1 MFTLGRTVLDTTKDD
16 TVEIVAILED
26 SFPTVY
32 VVYDGEEI
40 YLQLEFKLEENI
52 PDKSGWSLWGGT
64 NVDGKLV
71 YSSGNFLN
79 LNDQNKSFRYF
90 IETWIYQIVI

>member
-1 MFTLGRTVLDTTKDD
+1 MFPLDRTVLDTTKDD

-52 PDKSGWSLWGGT
+52 PDKSGWSL
-64 NVDGKLV
+64 
-71 YSSGNFLN
+71 
-79 LNDQNKSFRYF
+79 
-90 IETWIYQIVI
+90 

>member
-40 YLQLEFKLEENI
+40 YLQREFKLEENI
-52 PDKSGWSLWGGT
+52 PDKSGWSL
-64 NVDGKLV
+64 
-71 YSSGNFLN
+71 
-79 LNDQNKSFRYF
+79 
-90 IETWIYQIVI
+90 

>member
-52 PDKSGWSLWGGT
+52 PDKSGWSL
-64 NVDGKLV
+64 
-71 YSSGNFLN
+71 
-79 LNDQNKSFRYF
+79 
-90 IETWIYQIVI
+90 